1 LMMSRCCCCCCC
13 CPEIIK
19 NNKKKRHSRW
29 MCAVDCSLIPLLLSR
44 ASDAHTAENGDATIL
59 LIDPAQLD
67 LIHIKRKI
75 IV

>member
-1 LMMSRCCCCCCC
+1 
-13 CPEIIK
+13 
-19 NNKKKRHSRW
+19 